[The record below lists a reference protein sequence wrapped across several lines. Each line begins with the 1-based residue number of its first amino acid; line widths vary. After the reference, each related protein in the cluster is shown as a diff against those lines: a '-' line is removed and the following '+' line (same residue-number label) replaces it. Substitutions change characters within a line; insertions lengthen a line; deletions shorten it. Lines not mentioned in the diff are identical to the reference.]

1 MSTTPPPDPTFT
13 VFTEIGIISQ
23 LSQNALERA
32 LPDGLRMAH
41 FNVLTHFV
49 RRGGQSQNPTELA
62 KAFQVTKGAMTNTL
76 NRLSARGLVKI
87 SADPK
92 DGRGKC
98 VFITDAGRAMHGR
111 ALAAI
116 TPVMQQTLST
126 FGPAEFKAALPF
138 LTRLRETLDSARN

>member
-1 MSTTPPPDPTFT
+1 MSTSPPPDPTFT

-49 RRGGQSQNPTELA
+49 RRGQSQNPTELA

-76 NRLSARGLVKI
+76 NRLSGRGLVQI
-87 SADPK
+87 RANAN
-92 DGRGKC
+92 DGRGKR

-116 TPVMQQTLST
+116 TPVMHEALST
-126 FGPAEFKAALPF
+126 FGQAEFEAALPF
-138 LTRLRETLDSARN
+138 LARLRETLDSARD

>member
-1 MSTTPPPDPTFT
+1 MSTSPDPDPTFT

-41 FNVLTHFV
+41 FGVLTHFV
-49 RRGGQSQNPTELA
+49 RRGQCQSPTELA

-76 NRLSARGLVKI
+76 NRLSARDLVQI

-92 DGRGKC
+92 DGRGKR

-111 ALAAI
+111 ALNAI
-116 TPVMQQTLST
+116 TPVMHEALSAFDKT
-126 FGPAEFKAALPF
+126 EFKAALPF
-138 LTRLRETLDSARN
+138 LTRLRETLDSARD